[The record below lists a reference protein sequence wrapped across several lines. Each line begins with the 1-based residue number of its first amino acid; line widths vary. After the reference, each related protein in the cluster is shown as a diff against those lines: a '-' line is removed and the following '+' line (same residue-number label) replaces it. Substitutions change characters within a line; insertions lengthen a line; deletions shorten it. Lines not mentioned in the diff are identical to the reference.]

1 MRFRIKIILIFIA
14 ILAMPY
20 FAHAQIDNV
29 GTSAANFL
37 KIGIG
42 ARAQSLGGSYVAQA
56 DEVSA
61 LYWNPA
67 GIVHVKARE
76 ASFTQIDWISDV
88 YLSFLG
94 GVASMGDAGSI
105 GISITYLSMGDMK
118 VTDWV
123 NPEGTGETFE
133 AYDVAI
139 GLAYA
144 RTITE
149 KFSIGL
155 QVKFIQETISQSSAD
170 AFAVDVGVQ
179 YQTGFKGLKLGMA
192 ISNFGTE
199 MQLSGRDLSIR
210 TDPYGTVGSNPDDV
224 HANLETVSWP
234 LPITIRLG
242 ASLDIVKSDAMRLT
256 GNLDFYDPRDVDQ
269 TWCAGAELAVLGEAV
284 FLRVGVNNYFENE
297 MKPSFGGGIKYNFD
311 DTYGVIVD
319 YAYSDLGRLV
329 NANRF
334 SLALTF

>member
-1 MRFRIKIILIFIA
+1 MRIFLKILVIITIINLPCIV
-14 ILAMPY
+14 L
-20 FAHAQIDNV
+20 AQIDNV

-42 ARAQSLGGSYVAQA
+42 ARAQSMGGSYVAQA
-56 DEVSA
+56 DEVTA

-67 GIVHVKARE
+67 GIVNIKGRE
-76 ASFTQIDWISDV
+76 VNFTQIDWITDV
-88 YLSFLG
+88 NLSFLG
-94 GVASMGDAGSI
+94 GVVSMGEAGSI
-105 GISITYLSMGDMK
+105 GIGITYLSMGEMK
-118 VTDWV
+118 VTDWA
-123 NPEGTGETFE
+123 NPQGTGETFE
-133 AYDVAI
+133 ANDVAI
-139 GLAYA
+139 GVAYA
-144 RTITE
+144 RRISE

-155 QVKFIQETISQSSAD
+155 QVKYIQEMISQSSAD
-170 AFAVDVGVQ
+170 AFALDVGVQ

-192 ISNFGTE
+192 LSNFGSA

-210 TDPYGTVGSNPDDV
+210 TDPYNTVGSNPNDV

-242 ASLDIVKSDAMRLT
+242 ASLDVISSEAVRLT

-269 TWCAGAELAVLGEAV
+269 TWCAGAELALLGETV
-284 FLRVGVNNYFENE
+284 FLRAGVNNYYESE
-297 MKPSFGGGIKYNFD
+297 LKPSLGGGLKYDFD
-311 DTYGVIVD
+311 DTYGILIN

>member
-1 MRFRIKIILIFIA
+1 MSLFIKTFFIFIVFF
-14 ILAMPY
+14 IIPGCVL
-20 FAHAQIDNV
+20 AQIDNV

-42 ARAQSLGGSYVAQA
+42 ARAQSLGGAYAAQA

-67 GIVHVKARE
+67 GIVNIKNRE
-76 ASFTQIDWISDV
+76 VGFTQIDWVSDV
-88 YLSFLG
+88 NLSFIG

-105 GISITYLSMGDMK
+105 GVGITYLSMGEMK
-118 VTDWV
+118 VTDWI

-133 AYDVAI
+133 ASDVAI

-144 RTITE
+144 RQISE

-155 QVKFIQETISQSSAD
+155 QVKYIQQKISQSTAS
-170 AFAVDVGVQ
+170 AFALDVGIQ
-179 YQTGFKGLKLGMA
+179 YQTGFHGLKLGMA
-192 ISNFGTE
+192 LANFGTE
-199 MQLSGRDLSIR
+199 MQLSGRDLSVR
-210 TDPYGTVGSNPDDV
+210 TDPYNTVGSNPDDV
-224 HANLETVSWP
+224 HANLETVAWP

-242 ASLDIVKSDAMRLT
+242 AALDIINNEAMRLT
-256 GNLDFYDPRDVDQ
+256 GSLDFYDPRDVDQ
-269 TWCAGAELAVLGEAV
+269 TWCAGGELGLLNEIV
-284 FLRVGVNNYFENE
+284 FLRAGINNYYENE
-297 MKPSFGGGIKYNFD
+297 LKISFGGGIKYAFD
-311 DTYGVIVD
+311 DTYRILID

>member
-1 MRFRIKIILIFIA
+1 MNRQKIIVSLFI
-14 ILAMPY
+14 IM
-20 FAHAQIDNV
+20 FAVPHFALAQIDNV

-42 ARAQSLGGSYVAQA
+42 ARAQSMGGSYVAQA
-56 DEVSA
+56 DEVTA

-67 GIVHVKARE
+67 GIVNIEGRQVN
-76 ASFTQIDWISDV
+76 FTQIDWIADIN
-88 YLSFLG
+88 LSFLG
-94 GVASMGDAGSI
+94 GVVSMGDAGSI
-105 GISITYLSMGDMK
+105 GIGITYLSMGDMK
-118 VTDWV
+118 VTNWV

-133 AYDVAI
+133 AYDMAI

-144 RTITE
+144 RTISE
-149 KFSIGL
+149 KFSIGM
-155 QVKFIQETISQSSAD
+155 QVKYIQETISQSSAS
-170 AFAVDVGVQ
+170 AFAIDVGVQ

-192 ISNFGTE
+192 LSNFGTE

-210 TDPYGTVGSNPDDV
+210 ADPYNTVGSNPDDV
-224 HANLETVSWP
+224 NASLETVSWP
-234 LPITIRLG
+234 LPITIRIG
-242 ASLDIVKSDAMRLT
+242 ASLDIVRSDAFRFT

-269 TWCAGAELAVLGEAV
+269 TWCAGAELALLKEVV
-284 FLRVGVNNYFENE
+284 FLRAGVNNYHENE
-297 MKPSFGGGIKYNFD
+297 LKPSFGGGIKYNFD
-311 DTYGVIVD
+311 ETYGIIID